1 MQRILEKKRMPNNQ
15 YRLFGFRLSFHEI
28 AVLLICGL
36 DGLDGD
42 GLNTSVPCFSQ
53 IRF

>member
-1 MQRILEKKRMPNNQ
+1 MPNNQ

-36 DGLDGD
+36 DNKLSLMSLYLGYH
-42 GLNTSVPCFSQ
+42 
-53 IRF
+53 